1 MATQFSG
8 HYYYKDGDGGHS
20 TVIGFESKV
29 NRVLR
34 INFTT
39 GDVGATS
46 ISISVEAGCI
56 QNQQGS
62 DLTKIPFYVTESST
76 SHANANEADGYAVT
90 GYITGSSNKAYS
102 GSANVVLKANTTYY
116 VWFFPPNK
124 TYGWSY
130 WHRNTDWYKSYYEYS
145 GTSKFS
151 LSISAGTGSSITVNR
166 TSSAVGLATGN
177 LANGAEIYKDDK
189 LKITFTPQTNYAIKT
204 RTVNGSTFTSGNT
217 HTVAG
222 NVSVASTAQVLAS
235 DVGASDANIG
245 SASTI
250 TVTKYNSGYYHTLQ
264 YSFGGLSGYITSSGG
279 VSSTASKF
287 SNASVAFTIPATFYA
302 QIPNAKTGTC
312 TITCKTYSSASS
324 TTQLGNS
331 TTCTFTVTAA
341 ESLSKPTVSGTV
353 IDTNATTKALTG
365 DEKVLIRY
373 KSTAQ
378 CTISATAN
386 NSATISSKSINDVA
400 PTNNVRTI
408 TAVSSNSFVFKATDS
423 RGYSNSATVTP
434 SMVSYVALTCN
445 PIVYRPTPTGNKI
458 AMTVSGNVYRGSFG
472 AYSNTLKLQ
481 YRYRQH
487 GGSYGAWQDI
497 SSTLL
502 TMGTS
507 SYRSTKEIELQSYAT
522 TDENGDTVYPGFDY
536 HLDYEFQIRATDG
549 AGSYTLSTVDKYIT
563 VNRGIPVFDWGENDF
578 NVNVALMLSNVNIL
592 DIMYP
597 VGAVYMHSGSTIPT
611 AISNIG
617 TWTSVSTGISGVYA
631 WKRTA

>member
-1 MATQFSG
+1 MATEFSG

-20 TVIGFESKV
+20 TVIGYESKV

-56 QNQQGS
+56 QNQQGT
-62 DLTKIPFYVTESST
+62 DITKIPFYVTTSST
-76 SHANANEADGYAVT
+76 SHANANESDGYAVT

-130 WHRNTDWYKSYYEYS
+130 WHRNTDWYKSYYEIS
-145 GTSKFS
+145 GTSKFA
-151 LSISAGTGSSITVNR
+151 LSISAGTGSTITVNR
-166 TSSAVGLATGN
+166 TSSSVGLATGN
-177 LANGAEIYKDDK
+177 LANNAEIYKDDK
-189 LKITFTPQTNYAIKT
+189 LKITFTPNTNYAIKT

-217 HTVAG
+217 HTVTG
-222 NVSVASTAQVLAS
+222 NVTVASTAQVLAS

-264 YSFGGLSGYITSSGG
+264 YSFGSLSGYITSSGG

-287 SNASVAFTIPATFYA
+287 SNASVAFTIPTTFYS

-312 TITCKTYSSASS
+312 TITCRTYSSSSS

-331 TTCTFTVTAA
+331 TTCTFIVTAA
-341 ESLSKPTVSGTV
+341 ESLCKPTVSGTV
-353 IDTNATTKALTG
+353 VDTNATTTALTG
-365 DEKVLIRY
+365 DASKLIRY

-378 CTISATAN
+378 CTISASAN
-386 NSATISSKSINDVA
+386 CSATISSKAINDIA

-408 TAVSSNSFVFKATDS
+408 AAVSSNSFVFKATDS
-423 RGYSNSATVTP
+423 RGYTTSTTVRPT
-434 SMVSYVALTCN
+434 MVSYIALTCN
-445 PIVYRPTPTGNKI
+445 PIIYRPTPTGDKI
-458 AMTVSGNVYRGSFG
+458 ALTISGNVYRGSFG
-472 AYSNTLKLQ
+472 AYSNTLTLQ
-481 YRYRQH
+481 YRYKH
-487 GGSYGAWQDI
+487 SGGSYGAWQTID
-497 SSTLL
+497 STLITL
-502 TMGTS
+502 GTS
-507 SYRSTKEIELQSYAT
+507 SYRSTNDIELQAYTT
-522 TDENGDTVYPGFDY
+522 TDESGETIYPGFDY

-549 AGSYTLSTVDKYIT
+549 AGGYTLSTVDKYVT

-578 NVNVALMLSNVNIL
+578 NVNVALMLSNTNIL

-597 VGAVYMHSGSTIPT
+597 VGAVYMHSGSTLPT
-611 AISNIG
+611 AVSNVG
-617 TWTSVSTGISGVYA
+617 AWTSISTGISGVYA